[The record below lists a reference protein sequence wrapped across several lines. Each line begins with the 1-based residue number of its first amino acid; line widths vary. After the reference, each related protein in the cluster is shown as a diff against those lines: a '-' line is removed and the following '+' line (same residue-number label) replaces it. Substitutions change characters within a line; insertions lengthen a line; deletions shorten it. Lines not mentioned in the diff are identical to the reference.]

1 MVVRC
6 LAEGHTY
13 RCPCPATGEGHGV
26 DVDCRLLLRASPRNL
41 VPLSIQLDI
50 PVPRVASTHEAPGFE
65 GESELPPPPSKSAQ
79 NQLRIGDP
87 PARQGLLLKAANTTG
102 DIALGLSS
110 SSKGI
115 KDSNGQKAKRMH

>member
-1 MVVRC
+1 M
-6 LAEGHTY
+6 Y
-13 RCPCPATGEGHGV
+13 RRPCPSTGEGHGV

-41 VPLSIQLDI
+41 VPRSIQLDI
-50 PVPRVASTHEAPGFE
+50 PVPRVAHTHEAPGFE
-65 GESELPPPPSKSAQ
+65 GESEPPLPPLPLKISGVKQQRNNDRPT
-79 NQLRIGDP
+79 
-87 PARQGLLLKAANTTG
+87 RQGLLFKPTNTTG